1 MRKYCLRGCNYWHFS
16 FSVNL
21 IPFFLVI
28 GGYVSKIMGKK
39 EQTNKAYIISR
50 LLWVNQ
56 LYNFFLLMEVT
67 KETTTWHVNVELIIS
82 LITQGT
88 KQKEYS
94 FFAWLALFVIH
105 LVSFSIH
112 VVVFLKFMNIWK
124 TTKLKEWFE
133 TEWKY

>member
-1 MRKYCLRGCNYWHFS
+1 MK
-16 FSVNL
+16 
-21 IPFFLVI
+21 
-28 GGYVSKIMGKK
+28 
-39 EQTNKAYIISR
+39 
-50 LLWVNQ
+50 
-56 LYNFFLLMEVT
+56 VT

-82 LITQGT
+82 LIRQGT

-105 LVSFSIH
+105 LVSFLIH